1 MEEHYVYIV
10 ECADLSFYT
19 GYTTNVERRVAVHN
33 IGKGA
38 RYTRSRLPVKLLAYW
53 SLPTKTE
60 ALRVEHRIKQLSRQ
74 KKEDLLAAA
83 IAQNPGIKDSGLPS
97 AEATLPSSEF
107 CLHSLTKRWRVSTP

>member
-1 MEEHYVYIV
+1 MEEYYVYIV

-19 GYTTNVERRVAVHN
+19 GYTTNVERRVAIHN
-33 IGKGA
+33 TGKGA

-60 ALRVEHRIKQLSRQ
+60 ALRVEYRIKQLSRQ

-83 IAQNPGIKDSGLPS
+83 IAQNPSIKGSELPA
-97 AEATLPSSEF
+97 AEATIVQLKMP
-107 CLHSLTKRWRVSTP
+107 

>member
-1 MEEHYVYIV
+1 MKEHYVYIV

-33 IGKGA
+33 TGEGA

-60 ALRVEHRIKQLSRQ
+60 ALRVEYRIKQLSRQ

-83 IAQNPGIKDSGLPS
+83 SVQLKILG
-97 AEATLPSSEF
+97 
-107 CLHSLTKRWRVSTP
+107 V

>member
-1 MEEHYVYIV
+1 MKEHYVYIV
-10 ECADLSFYT
+10 ERADLSFYT
-19 GYTTNVERRVAVHN
+19 GYTTNVERWVAVHN
-33 IGKGA
+33 TGEGA

-83 IAQNPGIKDSGLPS
+83 IAQNPSIKGSDLP
-97 AEATLPSSEF
+97 ADE
-107 CLHSLTKRWRVSTP
+107 STIVQLKMP